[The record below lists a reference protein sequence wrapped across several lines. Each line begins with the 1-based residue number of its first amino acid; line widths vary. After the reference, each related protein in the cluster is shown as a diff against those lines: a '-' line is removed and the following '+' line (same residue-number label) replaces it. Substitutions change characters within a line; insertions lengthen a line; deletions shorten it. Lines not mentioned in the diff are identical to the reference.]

1 MASLLIKRL
10 TFGNTEWMDWVVTGM
25 KLAGALLI
33 LLLCILE
40 KRRNILSVKNKVSMP
55 NGANEI
61 W

>member
-1 MASLLIKRL
+1 
-10 TFGNTEWMDWVVTGM
+10 M